1 MSPVWHLHLNIHPDV
16 GSAAYK
22 VCRSPFCQCLKL
34 PSQCTIPL
42 SACCLQ
48 EMTLCG
54 RHASSC
60 LCLCIGESNQAAA
73 AGVSARAAPPGHDVT
88 MLPSLEDQIQT
99 PSLSSCYCSA
109 LQVGL
114 SSPADNHLHAAKG
127 NINASVA
134 QFCVSNAK
142 VVPHILTDAIP
153 VCPQSA
159 GDDA

>member
-16 GSAAYK
+16 GSAAHK

-54 RHASSC
+54 RHASSR

-73 AGVSARAAPPGHDVT
+73 AGVSARAAPPGLDVT
-88 MLPSLEDQIQT
+88 MLRSLEDQIQT
-99 PSLSSCYCSA
+99 PSLSSCYCST

-114 SSPADNHLHAAKG
+114 SSPADNIKQPRQHKCFGRAVLCFQCQ
-127 NINASVA
+127 S
-134 QFCVSNAK
+134 CP
-142 VVPHILTDAIP
+142 PHTHRCYPSLSSK
-153 VCPQSA
+153 CRS
-159 GDDA
+159 